1 MNSKKFEK
9 CKKCGKELKDDESQ
23 KRGYGPK
30 CWESVE
36 KITVKVIHMPNE
48 KGLVGD
54 GYEEGSSERICS
66 NMVKKENAEVVLFYG
81 AEIQEYFGNGEPDFT
96 MLVYLRKDLI
106 DTDWEISYP
115 DGCNPMKL
123 DHPTH
128 VPVAR
133 YSHSVWEGCGT
144 DYPTL
149 KGVVDRLTKT
159 SVMLVGNDYS
169 SVSLEGIEIDFD
181 NTLYDIETD
190 WPDTNRFIEGF
201 ETKLWGWGED
211 SVYEMA
217 YEDAHQLQRW
227 MMGQQYHY
235 EERELPDSLPI
246 ERDYWPNSADELIC
260 WHKIVTESF
269 QGEDSMYGSLCPLM
283 KAVMDRVFDDL
294 SSIIAEHQVELWGLD
309 YLKGM
314 FEDWQYELTEYHL
327 KTAILDNI
335 KEWLS

>member
-36 KITVKVIHMPNE
+36 KITVKVNHMKNE

-54 GYEEGSSERICS
+54 GYKEGVSERICS
-66 NMVKKENAEVVLFYG
+66 NEVKKESAEVVVYYG
-81 AEIQEYFGNGEPDFT
+81 AELGEYFGNGEPDYT

-106 DTDWEISYP
+106 HTDWEIEYP

-123 DHPTH
+123 DRPTH

-133 YSHSVWEGCGT
+133 YSHSVYGGGSGT

-159 SVMLVGNDYS
+159 SVMLVGYDYS
-169 SVSLEGIEIDFD
+169 IVSLEGIEIDFD
-181 NTLYDIETD
+181 NTLYDIKTD
-190 WPDTNRFIEGF
+190 WPDDDKYIEGF
-201 ETKLWGWGED
+201 DAALWRWGED
-211 SVYEMA
+211 SVYELA
-217 YEDAHQLQRW
+217 YEDAQELENW
-227 MMGQQYHY
+227 MRG
-235 EERELPDSLPI
+235 ERTWQEHELPETLPI

-260 WHKIVTESF
+260 WHQIVVDSF

-283 KAVMDRVFDDL
+283 KAVMDRVFDCL
-294 SSIIAEHQVELWGLD
+294 GSIIAEHQCELWGLD
-309 YLKGM
+309 YLKGI
-314 FEDWQYELTEYHL
+314 FGDWQYEITEHHM